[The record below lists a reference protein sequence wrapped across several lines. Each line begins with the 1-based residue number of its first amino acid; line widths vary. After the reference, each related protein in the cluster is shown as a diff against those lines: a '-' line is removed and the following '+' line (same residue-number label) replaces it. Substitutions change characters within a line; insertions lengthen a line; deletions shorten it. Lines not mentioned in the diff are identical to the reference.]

1 MSQNWKK
8 VSSRP
13 IPNSSNQ
20 SLLPTF
26 LFTPHTT
33 MSLYHSNHSPLSALD
48 DTRIKRIRPLIPPQI
63 LIEDYPLTV
72 EAAATIAKGRQDAE
86 AIVKQQDDRLVVVVG
101 PCSVHDV
108 VAGIEYGELAQRKD
122 GTVVDTTND

>member
-1 MSQNWKK
+1 MSLFH
-8 VSSRP
+8 S
-13 IPNSSNQ
+13 NSS
-20 SLLPTF
+20 
-26 LFTPHTT
+26 
-33 MSLYHSNHSPLSALD
+33 HSPLSSLD

-86 AIVKQQDDRLVVVVG
+86 AIVKQHDDRLVVIVG

-108 VAGIEYGELAQRKD
+108 VAGLEYGGCSA
-122 GTVVDTTND
+122 VSV